1 MPSDAV
7 LKPDVGQLYVQHHGW
22 LNQWRRRQLGCTDHA
37 ADLAQDTF
45 LRLMAR
51 GSDITTLREPRAY
64 LHTIAKGLL
73 INYWRRRDVERAYL
87 EALAATPEACAPSP
101 EARLLIIET
110 LVRIDSMLA
119 ALPDRARQAF
129 LLSQLDGLS
138 YAVIAE
144 RLGVS
149 ERMVKK
155 YMARAMFQCL
165 LIAGDGA

>member
-22 LNQWRRRQLGCTDHA
+22 LNQWLRRQLGCTDHA

-119 ALPDRARQAF
+119 
-129 LLSQLDGLS
+129 QLDGLS